1 MSQLASVRWSL
12 RLVLSPV
19 ATPRLSPPH
28 RRHCRY
34 HSLRRGLH
42 GQFTAHGAAKRLNA
56 VARSDASISNSRYG
70 SSSSGGGGDAGSSS
84 MALEFEVLA
93 THGRARAARMTLP
106 HHSCLTPMF
115 MPVGTQGTI
124 KGLTAQQLGELGCQV
139 MDGAGGLHAFMDW
152 PRGLLTDSGGFQMV
166 SLLHLADIT
175 EQGVEFQSPVDGTRM
190 LLTPEESIA
199 IQNKIGAD
207 IIMALDDVVSSLVS
221 GPRIEEATHRTLRW
235 MDRCM
240 QAHSRPHD
248 QNLFGIVQGG
258 LDPKLRQYCCQHSTS
273 SSPSLLFP
281 LSLRFLHQKY
291 EIQFWGDFG
300 IDLTTLPSPATPLPL
315 SIVCSLLL
323 PLPSSSLHCLLP
335 AAASTIFLSPL
346 SAPCC
351 CLYHLP
357 LSIVCSLLPPLSLP
371 PLDACRD
378 ICLKGLIDRD
388 LPGYAIGGLAG
399 GEDKESFWRVVA
411 QCTAALPANKPRYVM
426 GVGYPLDIVVCS
438 ALGADMYDCVYPTRT
453 ARFGTA
459 LIPEGVLKLKHAAMV
474 NDHRPIDP
482 SCSCLVRPLLPCRLG
497 LPCCLLLSSCESA
510 LFSSRPPHHI
520 PLHHATSLCTPPG
533 MPQLLTSLPALAGDQ
548 GPRGLPPPHLR
559 RLTFNL
565 PPTASTPD
573 CIPHTPLHP
582 TSSLCTPP
590 GMPQLLTGLSALAGD
605 QGPSGLPPAHHP
617 QHRLHDAAFKVNA

>member
-1 MSQLASVRWSL
+1 
-12 RLVLSPV
+12 
-19 ATPRLSPPH
+19 
-28 RRHCRY
+28 
-34 HSLRRGLH
+34 
-42 GQFTAHGAAKRLNA
+42 
-56 VARSDASISNSRYG
+56 
-70 SSSSGGGGDAGSSS
+70 
-84 MALEFEVLA
+84 
-93 THGRARAARMTLP
+93 MTLP

-139 MDGAGGLHAFMDW
+139 VLGNTYHLANRPGADVIAEAGGLHAFMDW

-258 LDPKLRQYCCQHSTS
+258 LDPKLR
-273 SSPSLLFP
+273 
-281 LSLRFLHQKY
+281 
-291 EIQFWGDFG
+291 
-300 IDLTTLPSPATPLPL
+300 
-315 SIVCSLLL
+315 
-323 PLPSSSLHCLLP
+323 
-335 AAASTIFLSPL
+335 
-346 SAPCC
+346 
-351 CLYHLP
+351 
-357 LSIVCSLLPPLSLP
+357 
-371 PLDACRD
+371 D

-459 LIPEGVLKLKHAAMV
+459 LIPEGVLKLKHAAMA

-482 SCSCLVRPLLPCRLG
+482 SCSCLACR
-497 LPCCLLLSSCESA
+497 S
-510 LFSSRPPHHI
+510 FSRAY
-520 PLHHATSLCTPPG
+520 LHSLVTKDPVGCH
-533 MPQLLTSLPALAGDQ
+533 LLTIHNIAYMMQLTRSMHNAILNNTFPSFVVDFLQKQFPRGDVPQWVQAAMQAAAIDISPAL
-548 GPRGLPPPHLR
+548 
-559 RLTFNL
+559 
-565 PPTASTPD
+565 
-573 CIPHTPLHP
+573 HP
-582 TSSLCTPP
+582 ARVL
-590 GMPQLLTGLSALAGD
+590 
-605 QGPSGLPPAHHP
+605 
-617 QHRLHDAAFKVNA
+617 